1 MDSGDVVTA
10 LGLILIGLMTLVG
23 VFAWLWTRARAERA
37 AALRDSD
44 EVRARMAHFER
55 AYGPVEL
62 ADQRA
67 KMAELNAQRAEYEH
81 NVAASRQQQEMAAL
95 AQQRDEIARQLAK
108 LEELDA
114 VVSVGLY
121 RPHYDFETSDMFAG
135 RLSTIREQ
143 QKDAVKSGSAVISH
157 VSWTVDGSK
166 KAGEKMTKE
175 FIKLVLR
182 AFNGECDACVAK
194 VKWDSINQME
204 KRITAAFEA
213 INKIAASNRCE
224 ITRDYLGLKLAELR
238 LTHEMQVKKQ
248 AEREEQRAIREQMRE
263 EERAQREI
271 ERAKDEAEKEELR
284 RAKALEQARR
294 EADRAVG
301 EAKAVFD
308 AKVRELEAKL
318 AEAQSKVRA
327 VSMAE
332 LTTTGHVYVL
342 SNIGSFGE
350 GVFKIGM
357 TRRLEPQ
364 DRVDELG
371 DASVPFPFDVH
382 AMIRTVNAPALE
394 KALHERFAHRRVNM
408 VNLRKEFFRVTLEE
422 IEAVV
427 KEMSA
432 NASSGIGS
440 QIEWRRTGIAEE
452 YWESKG
458 RW

>member
-1 MDSGDVVTA
+1 MDSSVLVA
-10 LGLILIGLMTLVG
+10 LLVAAMVATV
-23 VFAWLWTRARAERA
+23 VFAWLWWRSRGERLA
-37 AALRDSD
+37 AV
-44 EVRARMAHFER
+44 ERMEHLQKT
-55 AYGPVEL
+55 YGPVEL
-62 ADQRA
+62 AEQRA
-67 KMAELNAQRAEYEH
+67 QMVGLQAQQAAYHHYVATGQQREEL
-81 NVAASRQQQEMAAL
+81 AAL
-95 AQQRDEIARQLAK
+95 TQQRDEIARQLAK

-121 RPHYDFETSDMFAG
+121 RPRYDYATSDLFAG
-135 RLSTIREQ
+135 QLESVREQ
-143 QKDAVKSGSAVISH
+143 MKRAVKDGRAATSH
-157 VSWTVDGSK
+157 IAWTVDGNR

-175 FIKLVLR
+175 FVKLVLR

-194 VKWDSINQME
+194 VKWDSIEQME
-204 KRITAAFEA
+204 KRIVAAFEA
-213 INKIAASNRCE
+213 INKTAQTNRSE
-224 ITRDYLGLKLAELR
+224 ITKHYLELRLAELR
-238 LTHEMQVKKQ
+238 LVHGMQVKKQ

-263 EERAQREI
+263 DERAQREI

-284 RAKALEQARR
+284 RARALEQARK
-294 EADRAVG
+294 EASRAVG
-301 EAKAVFD
+301 EAKADFD
-308 AKVRELEAKL
+308 AKVKELEAKL
-318 AEAQSKVRA
+318 AEAQSRVRA

-342 SNIGSFGE
+342 SNLGSFGD
-350 GVFKIGM
+350 GMYKIGM
-357 TRRLEPQ
+357 TRRLDPQ

-394 KALHERFAHRRVNM
+394 KALHERFASKRVNL

-427 KEMSA
+427 KEMSS
-432 NASSGIGS
+432 NPSNGIS
-440 QIEWRRTGIAEE
+440 AQIEWRRTGMAEE

>member
-1 MDSGDVVTA
+1 MSDTVTV
-10 LGLILIGLMTLVG
+10 LGLLIIVLLTLLAV
-23 VFAWLWTRARAERA
+23 ATRLWLEARRTRDAARAEADGARARAEHLQRT
-37 AALRDSD
+37 
-44 EVRARMAHFER
+44 
-55 AYGPVEL
+55 YGPVEL
-62 ADQRA
+62 AEQRA
-67 KMAELNAQRAEYEH
+67 QMVHLQAQQAEYQH
-81 NVAASRQQQEMAAL
+81 SVAAGQKRDEIAAL
-95 AQQRDEIARQLAK
+95 AQQRDEIAKQLAK

-121 RPHYDFETSDMFAG
+121 RPRYDFATSDLYAG
-135 RLSTIREQ
+135 QLESVRDRMKQ
-143 QKDAVKSGSAVISH
+143 AVKEGRAVLSH
-157 VSWTVDGSK
+157 VAWTVDGSK

-182 AFNGECDACVAK
+182 AFNGECDASVAK
-194 VKWDSINQME
+194 VKWDSIVQME
-204 KRITAAFEA
+204 KRIVAAFEA
-213 INKIAASNRCE
+213 INKIAESNRCE
-224 ITRDYLGLKLAELR
+224 ITKSYLDLRLAELR
-238 LTHEMQVKKQ
+238 LAHEMQVKKQ

-284 RAKALEQARR
+284 RARALEQARK

-301 EAKAVFD
+301 EAKADFD
-308 AKVRELEAKL
+308 AKVKELEAKL
-318 AEAQSKVRA
+318 AEAQSRVRA

-342 SNIGSFGE
+342 SNIGSFGD
-350 GVFKIGM
+350 GVYKIGM

-394 KALHERFAHRRVNM
+394 KALHERFASKRVNL

-427 KEMSA
+427 KEMSS
-432 NASSGIGS
+432 NPSNGIS
-440 QIEWRRTGIAEE
+440 AQIEWRRTGMAEE

>member
-1 MDSGDVVTA
+1 MSDTVTV
-10 LGLILIGLMTLVG
+10 LGLAIIIVLSLFAMMTY
-23 VFAWLWTRARAERA
+23 LWIASRKERDTARADAESARERMEH
-37 AALRDSD
+37 LQS
-44 EVRARMAHFER
+44 

-62 ADQRA
+62 VDQRLQ
-67 KMAELNAQRAEYEH
+67 MATLQAQRAEH
-81 NVAASRQQQEMAAL
+81 DHAVAAGRQREELDAL
-95 AQQRDEIARQLAK
+95 AQQRDEIARQLAM
-108 LEELDA
+108 LQELDDA
-114 VVSVGLY
+114 VSVGLY
-121 RPHYDFETSDMFAG
+121 RPRYDFATSDLFTG
-135 RLSTIREQ
+135 QLESVREEM
-143 QKDAVKSGSAVISH
+143 KRAVKEGRAVLSH
-157 VSWTVDGSK
+157 VAWTVDGSK

-194 VKWDSINQME
+194 VKWDSIVQME
-204 KRITAAFEA
+204 KRIVAAFEA

-224 ITRDYLGLKLAELR
+224 IAKPFMELRLAELR
-238 LTHEMQVKKQ
+238 LVHEMQVKKQ

-263 EERAQREI
+263 EERTQREI
-271 ERAKDEAEKEELR
+271 ERAKDDAEKEELR
-284 RAKALEQARR
+284 RARALEQARK

-301 EAKAVFD
+301 EAKAAFD
-308 AKVRELEAKL
+308 EKVRELEAKL

-350 GVFKIGM
+350 GVYKIGM

-394 KALHERFAHRRVNM
+394 RALHERFANKRVNL
-408 VNLRKEFFRVTLEE
+408 VNLRKEFFRLTLEE

-427 KEMSA
+427 REMSERTD
-432 NASSGIGS
+432 SGIRS
-440 QIEWRRTGIAEE
+440 AVEWRRTGLAEE

-458 RW
+458 AVMS